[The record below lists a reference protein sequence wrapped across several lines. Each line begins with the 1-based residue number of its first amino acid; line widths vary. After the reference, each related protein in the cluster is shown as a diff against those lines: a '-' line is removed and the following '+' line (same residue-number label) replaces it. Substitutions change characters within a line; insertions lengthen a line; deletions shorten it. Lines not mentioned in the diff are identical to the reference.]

1 MRFSRFAAFALS
13 AASAVSAIPVENIA
27 NLNDRQLGSG
37 SCDIASC
44 AEGLIA
50 ALPGLLSTSTSATL
64 PLILQ
69 CATDLITSQD
79 TAVPVCLLTFILI
92 TETTVRALT
101 PFISVE
107 PEKLTSLL
115 SLLAAYQAACLSS
128 SCLILNNVP
137 AT

>member
-13 AASAVSAIPVENIA
+13 AASAISAVPVESVA
-27 NLNDRQLGSG
+27 VDLSDRQLGSG

-50 ALPGLLSTSTSATL
+50 AIPGLLSTSTTTTL

-107 PEKLTSLL
+107 P
-115 SLLAAYQAACLSS
+115 
-128 SCLILNNVP
+128 
-137 AT
+137 